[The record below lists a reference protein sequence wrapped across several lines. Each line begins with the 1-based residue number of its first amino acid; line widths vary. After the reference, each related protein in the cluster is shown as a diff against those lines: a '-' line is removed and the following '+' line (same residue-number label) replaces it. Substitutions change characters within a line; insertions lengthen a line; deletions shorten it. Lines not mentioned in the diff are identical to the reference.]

1 MHPKAF
7 QKNCYCLGGKKKP
20 IVKKH
25 FQKYKEIFKSCST
38 LKLPGTHIVIKYS
51 VKTIQQAVEESALK
65 LIICP
70 LTAKLWEI

>member
-7 QKNCYCLGGKKKP
+7 QKKLLLFGGGNKP

-38 LKLPGTHIVIKYS
+38 LKLPGTHSVIKSS

-65 LIICP
+65 LITCP